1 MSKEKVTI
9 WGREFQLPTCLE
21 CYPGEEV
28 LASQQKTLEWLLN
41 HSAAIDKAKSKVEGY
56 LMKDNPDAF
65 ASGAVDNI
73 FKYVMPK
80 SIYVPHNPE
89 HSIIAIMCNYKFD
102 DEHGLAVVFA
112 DGQFKAV
119 GSEDIVL

>member
-1 MSKEKVTI
+1 MSKEKLTI
-9 WGREFQLPTCLE
+9 WGREFQLPAYLE

-28 LASQQKTLEWLLN
+28 LASQQKALEWLLN
-41 HSAAIDKAKSKVEGY
+41 HSAEIDQAKTKVEGY
-56 LMKDNPDAF
+56 LMKDHPDAF
-65 ASGAVDNI
+65 AAGAVDNI

-80 SIYVPHNPE
+80 SIYVPHDPK

-102 DEHGLAVVFA
+102 DEHGLAVVFD